1 VTHFHTAD
9 PLLSR
14 ILRRDRA
21 LFSDDIAANRPAL
34 QEAIQGKRL
43 LVVGAA
49 GSIGGA
55 FVKQVVPFRPA
66 SLHLVDVN
74 ENTLVEIVR
83 DLRSSDGMVLP
94 EDFKTVSVDFGAD
107 EFLRFAADHGP
118 YDAFV
123 NFSAV
128 KHVRSE
134 RDVYSLLRMIDVN
147 VGALSRFLAH
157 PSAQGLS
164 RIFSVSTD
172 KSVRPV
178 NLMGASKNLME
189 KVLFEQAGQAVA
201 SSARFANVA
210 FSAGSL
216 LEGFASRLAKG
227 QPLAAPSDVR
237 RYFISHEESGQLCL
251 LAAFLGRANEVF
263 FPRFD
268 PDSDLMTFSDIAIAF
283 LRHHRLEPI
292 LCDSEDEARA
302 MAAVPQGGWPCWF
315 APSDTTGEKPFEEF
329 HRIGDR
335 VDTTRFTALGVV
347 AETSPPPGTVA
358 AFLRDIEAVR
368 ASAFWQKDDVVA
380 AVVRAVPELIHE
392 ERHKSLEQKM

>member
-1 VTHFHTAD
+1 MTHFHTAD
-9 PLLSR
+9 PLMSR
-14 ILRRDRA
+14 ILRRTRA
-21 LFSDDIAANRPAL
+21 LFADDIDAHSPAL
-34 QEAIQGKRL
+34 RAAIDGKRL

-55 FVKQVVPFRPA
+55 FVKQVVRFRPA

-83 DLRSSDGMVLP
+83 DLRSSSDLALP
-94 EDFKTVSVDFGAD
+94 EDFKTVSVDFGTD

-134 RDVYSLLRMIDVN
+134 RDVYSLLRMVDVN
-147 VGALSRFLAH
+147 VGALSRFLDH
-157 PSAQGLS
+157 PSARGLS

-178 NLMGASKNLME
+178 NLMGATKNLME

-216 LEGFASRLAKG
+216 LEGFESRLAKG

-268 PDSDLMTFSDIAIAF
+268 PDSDLMTFSDIAVAF
-283 LRHHRLEPI
+283 LRHHGLEPI
-292 LCDSEDEARA
+292 LCASEDEARA
-302 MAAVPQGGWPCWF
+302 MTAIPKGSWPCWF

-329 HRIGDR
+329 HRTGDR
-335 VDTTRFTALGVV
+335 IDTSRFTALGVV
-347 AETSPPPGTVA
+347 VETPPPAGTVA
-358 AFLRDIEAVR
+358 AFLKDIAAIRD
-368 ASAFWQKDDVVA
+368 SAHWAKDEVVA
-380 AVVRAVPELIHE
+380 AVRRAVPELVHE